1 MDDKELRKQLQAGTK
16 ELNKVLGLK
25 PALKFIAPL
34 DTLKEQV
41 VTTIAGL
48 VAGDGSWKDA
58 RASMLSEATIA
69 VYNYLVAADTPTPA
83 ADTPTPEADTPTP
96 EADTPTPPE
105 EGKCDCPA
113 YGVAYDSQADEC
125 QVCEQSEACRV
136 TMEAATKP
144 VAKRGKAKAK
154 PAKPAKPAEPAERSR
169 APRMSKAA
177 RAIKIARAEA
187 APLYN
192 TRMCRAVTA
201 LKTGGTKEELAD
213 RALRAG
219 HTLNRDA
226 QVFVQWAI
234 DVVGMLGLLEEK
246 PAGVYKMRQYTVVE

>member
-16 ELNKVLGLK
+16 EINKVLGLK

-41 VTTIAGL
+41 VATIAGL
-48 VAGDGSWKDA
+48 VADDGSWKDA
-58 RASMLSEATIA
+58 RASMLSEATVA

-83 ADTPTPEADTPTP
+83 ADTPTP

-113 YGVAYDSQADEC
+113 YGVAYDSQAEEC
-125 QVCEQSEACRV
+125 QVCEQSEACHV
-136 TMEAATKP
+136 TMEEATKP

-154 PAKPAKPAEPAERSR
+154 PAEPVEPVEPVKRSR

-234 DVVGMLGLLEEK
+234 DVVGMLGLLEES

>member
-1 MDDKELRKQLQAGTK
+1 M
-16 ELNKVLGLK
+16 
-25 PALKFIAPL
+25 
-34 DTLKEQV
+34 
-41 VTTIAGL
+41 
-48 VAGDGSWKDA
+48 
-58 RASMLSEATIA
+58 
-69 VYNYLVAADTPTPA
+69 
-83 ADTPTPEADTPTP
+83 
-96 EADTPTPPE
+96 
-105 EGKCDCPA
+105 
-113 YGVAYDSQADEC
+113 
-125 QVCEQSEACRV
+125 

-154 PAKPAKPAEPAERSR
+154 PAKPAEPVKRSR

>member
-16 ELNKVLGLK
+16 EINKVLGLK

-48 VAGDGSWKDA
+48 VADDGSWKDV

-96 EADTPTPPE
+96 PE

-113 YGVAYDSQADEC
+113 YGVAYDSQVEEC
-125 QVCEQSEACRV
+125 QICGQSEACRV
-136 TMEAATKP
+136 TMEEATKP
-144 VAKRGKAKAK
+144 VK
-154 PAKPAKPAEPAERSR
+154 RSR

-234 DVVGMLGLLEEK
+234 DVVGMLGLLEES

>member
-1 MDDKELRKQLQAGTK
+1 MDDKELRKQLQAGIK
-16 ELNKVLGLK
+16 ELNKVLRLK

-41 VTTIAGL
+41 VATIAGL
-48 VAGDGSWKDA
+48 VADDGSWKDA
-58 RASMLSEATIA
+58 RAPMLSEATIA
-69 VYNYLVAADTPTPA
+69 VYNYLVAVDTPILEGDTPA
-83 ADTPTPEADTPTP
+83 PEADTPIP
-96 EADTPTPPE
+96 EGDTLAPE
-105 EGKCDCPA
+105 GGKCDCPA
-113 YGVAYDSQADEC
+113 YGVAYDSQVEEC
-125 QVCEQSEACRV
+125 QICGQSEACRV
-136 TMEAATKP
+136 TMEEATKP

-154 PAKPAKPAEPAERSR
+154 PVEPVKRSR

-201 LKTGGTKEELAD
+201 LKTGGTREELAD
-213 RALRAG
+213 LALRAG
-219 HTLNRDA
+219 RTLNKDA

-234 DVVGMLGLLEEK
+234 DVVGMLGLLEES

>member
-154 PAKPAKPAEPAERSR
+154 PAKPVEPVKRSR

-201 LKTGGTKEELAD
+201 LKTGGTREELAD
-213 RALRAG
+213 LALRAG
-219 HTLNRDA
+219 RTLNKDA

-234 DVVGMLGLLEEK
+234 DVVGMLGLLEES